1 MPLAEELITGRNS
14 IQAYQSDQITINERN
29 YHQSLILSA
38 TEIISPWSVTHIDE
52 LNPGHLQAIVDQR
65 PEVILLGTG
74 DKQQF
79 PDIEIIGYFADL
91 GLGLEVMDTG
101 AACRT
106 FNILVAEHRQVVAGI
121 ILDSPVERS
130 Y

>member
-29 YHQSLILSA
+29 YNQSLILSA
-38 TEIISPWSVTHIDE
+38 TEIISPWPVTNIDE
-52 LNPGHLQAIVDQR
+52 LNTGHLQAIVDQQ
-65 PEVILLGTG
+65 PEVVLLGTG
-74 DKQQF
+74 EKQQF
-79 PDIEIIGYFADL
+79 PNIDIIGYFANL

-106 FNILVAEHRQVVAGI
+106 FNILVAEDRQVVAAI
-121 ILDSPVERS
+121 IQSTIV
-130 Y
+130 

>member
-14 IQAYQSDQITINERN
+14 IQAYQSDLITINEKN

-38 TEIISPWSVTHIDE
+38 SQIISPWPVTHIDE
-52 LNPGHLQAIVDQR
+52 LKLDHLQAIIDQK

-79 PDIEIIGYFADL
+79 PDIEIIGYFAQL
-91 GLGLEVMDTG
+91 GLGLEVMNTG

-106 FNILVAEHRQVVAGI
+106 FNILVAEDRHVVAAL
-121 ILDSPVERS
+121 ILDSEVERS

>member
-38 TEIISPWSVTHIDE
+38 TEIITPWPVTNIDE
-52 LNPGHLQAIVDQR
+52 LSPENMQDIVDQK

-74 DKQQF
+74 EKQLF
-79 PDIEIIGYFADL
+79 PDIEIIGYFVQL
-91 GLGLEVMDTG
+91 GLGLEIMNTG

-106 FNILVAEHRQVVAGI
+106 FNILVAEDRQVVAAI
-121 ILDSPVERS
+121 ILDSTVGRPN
-130 Y
+130 

>member
-29 YHQSLILSA
+29 YKQSLILSA
-38 TEIISPWSVTHIDE
+38 TEIISPWPVSNIDE
-52 LNPGHLQAIVDQR
+52 LNPGHLQAIVDQK
-65 PEVILLGTG
+65 PEVVLLGTG
-74 DKQQF
+74 EKQLF
-79 PDIEIIGYFADL
+79 PDIDIIGYFANL

-106 FNILVAEHRQVVAGI
+106 FNILVAEDRQVVAAI
-121 ILDSPVERS
+121 IQSTIV
-130 Y
+130 